1 MAAAEGKFSHAVGTV
16 TVTANPLLLSVLN
29 WHSGDGIGIA
39 TLFDREPTEINNVE
53 WLRVRFD
60 GSARINSFTV
70 SDLFPDEG
78 FLRPSDEI
86 GYYSI
91 DGGDW
96 VAFSADSEDGLRTI
110 NLGGVRGPTIDFK
123 STVTGLRND
132 FSVQQADAVPEPTSL
147 ILVGAG
153 LIAGAARLRRRK

>member
-1 MAAAEGKFSHAVGTV
+1 M

-39 TLFDREPTEINNVE
+39 TLFDREPTEIDNVE

-60 GSARINSFTV
+60 GSTRINSFTV
-70 SDLFPDEG
+70 SNLFPDEG

-96 VAFSADSEDGLRTI
+96 VAFSADSEDGLRDHQP
-110 NLGGVRGPTIDFK
+110 RRRSRYSP
-123 STVTGLRND
+123 STSSRRLPACEID
-132 FSVQQADAVPEPTSL
+132 FSVQPVDAVPEPTSL